1 MEAEAGVIP
10 QVRGH
15 SDLHRELKANQ
26 VYREDIFVAVQTA
39 CKTFKDKLKFEDSL

>member
-1 MEAEAGVIP
+1 MEAEAGGIP

-26 VYREDIFVAVQTA
+26 VYIDIFVAVPTA
-39 CKTFKDKLKFEDSL
+39 CKTFKDKPKFEDNL